1 MALFET
7 SHPLAR
13 RAALRP
19 EVLVQPKARPVA
31 PAPAPIVPAG
41 PDLSRFDP
49 FRERWMSKL
58 MDNSDLF
65 AKGEVERSVVREAL
79 TQIAELDSGALSRS
93 DREQL
98 IEDMVLEVCGLGP
111 LEALLAD
118 DDISEIMVNTASK
131 IFIERKGLIEE
142 TSIRFRDEEALLR
155 ACKKIATGVNRTV
168 DGKNPV
174 CDARLKDGSR
184 VNVIIPPLA
193 VDGTHLTIRKFK
205 KDKLKLEDLV
215 AFGALTSEAAHLLR
229 IIGKIRVNVLISGG
243 TGSGKTTLL
252 NCLTASIPEN
262 ERVITLEDTAE
273 LQLQQPH
280 VVRLET
286 RPENS
291 EGVGAFSMQEL
302 VKNALRMKPH
312 RIIVGEVRDGA
323 AFDLIQAMNTGHEG
337 SMGTI
342 HANNPAACLA
352 RLESL
357 ILMNPGSQTQPSHV
371 IRKSIV
377 DSIEIIIQTKQLMP
391 SGRRVITHVTEVGH
405 MEENTI
411 ILSDLLRFSH
421 AEGRLVGTKTYRP
434 SRLIERAEEYGE
446 GANLLAALADA
457 NRSDP

>member
-19 EVLVQPKARPVA
+19 EVPKARPVA
-31 PAPAPIVPAG
+31 PAPTPIVPAG
-41 PDLSRFDP
+41 PDLSRLDP
-49 FRERWMSKL
+49 FRERWMTRL
-58 MDNSDLF
+58 MDSSDLF
-65 AKGEVERSVVREAL
+65 AKEGVERSVVREAL
-79 TQIAELDSGALSRS
+79 TQIAELDSGALSRA

-118 DDISEIMVNTASK
+118 DDISEIMVNTANK
-131 IFIERKGLIEE
+131 IYIERKGLIEE
-142 TSIRFRDEEALLR
+142 TGIRFRDEEALQR
-155 ACKKIATGVNRTV
+155 TCQKIATGVNRTV
-168 DGKNPV
+168 DTKNPV

-184 VNVIIPPLA
+184 VNIIIPPLA

-205 KDKLKLEDLV
+205 KDKLTLEDLV
-215 AFGALTSEAAHLLR
+215 RFGALTSEAANILR

-252 NCLTASIPEN
+252 NCLTASIPTN

-273 LQLQQPH
+273 LQLQQSH
-280 VVRLET
+280 VIRLET

-291 EGVGAFSMQEL
+291 EGAGAFYMQEL
-302 VKNALRMKPH
+302 VKNSLRMKPH

-371 IRKSIV
+371 IRKSII
-377 DSIEIIIQTKQLMP
+377 DSVELIIQTRQLMP
-391 SGRRVITHVTEVGH
+391 SGRRVITHVTEVGS
-405 MEENTI
+405 MEDSTI
-411 ILSDLLRFSH
+411 ILSDILKFDF
-421 AEGRLVGTKTYRP
+421 AEGRLVGTQMYRP
-434 SRLIERAEEYGE
+434 PRLIQRAHEYGE
-446 GANLLAALADA
+446 EENLAEALAKA
-457 NRSDP
+457 NRSVP